1 MAAEMPSLW
10 EDGAF
15 DRLTERRAA
24 QAAQGTR
31 RIGFANQGQGQ

>member
-15 DRLTERRAA
+15 DRLTERGAA
-24 QAAQGTR
+24 VAAPHTR
-31 RIGFANQGQGQ
+31 RIGFAIQGQGQ